1 MLKWLNLVLERFKSF
16 LLYGKYF
23 VNRFLNY
30 FLMNFYNFQQF
41 LHIINVA
48 LTIEKR
54 LLKIKFII
62 KESNICYGN
71 VLSVT

>member
-41 LHIINVA
+41 LHIISVA
-48 LTIEKR
+48 LTILKI
-54 LLKIKFII
+54 LLRIKFII
-62 KESNICYGN
+62 KESNICNGN